1 MPQISDAA
9 GQDPRRAD
17 PSLCDQL
24 LRLQIA
30 LSASAAPAADAL
42 MQRALLLFRLGQM
55 SHALRDLERAL
66 ALDPA
71 DPQAMGFYCR
81 ISAGLRPAAARHAM
95 ATALLSSPF
104 ADMQQRHLALSALD
118 PALLPLLLRTAQP
131 KTERLT
137 LLQGPGDLLQITGTG
152 PQDVPQPL
160 GRDAASGVSA
170 LDYHLARPGAGS
182 APRRLGVRLNDQS
195 CAVDIDAADAPTAPR
210 GSQMPAEAARLWIIL
225 PLKDGGAVLERCLAS
240 VMVNLQDLHGARL
253 LLVDDGSERPET
265 RALLRK
271 MAQSPRIR
279 VIRSPGGLGFTGA
292 VNLGLRHIG
301 TGPVLLLNSDTWLP
315 RHTLTR
321 MLAHLRDP
329 EVGTVTPLS
338 NNAGSLCLLGPG
350 QAAAMP
356 PDIIS
361 TRLAQ
366 AAHRLQPG
374 LAVDLPNG
382 NGFAMLISDPCLRA
396 IGPLSGLYESGYY
409 EEVDFCLRAG
419 LRGWRHV
426 AACDCF
432 IAHVGS
438 VTYGAQKQRLVAQNR
453 RRLMQRFPGYQMQY
467 ARFAALDPLAGP
479 RGRILAALE
488 PHWRPEPLAD
498 PARQALDRIGHAVLA
513 LPSAPDDAP
522 LLLPCIG
529 EIPDRWAAT
538 ADSLHLVPQ
547 AQLQSM
553 GLRLR
558 PAHGL
563 IARFDAAAG
572 QLLIGAES
580 GGAALFALACP
591 AGAAAPAPQAL
602 KVLARA
608 IRQRIAAPKAER
620 TAHADAI

>member
-17 PSLCDQL
+17 PSLFDQL
-24 LRLQIA
+24 LRLQVA

-42 MQRALLLFRLGQM
+42 MQRALLLFRLGQI
-55 SHALRDLERAL
+55 SHALLDLERAL

-81 ISAGLRPAAARHAM
+81 ISAGLRPTAARHAV

-104 ADMQQRHLALSALD
+104 ADPQQRHLALSALD
-118 PALLPLLLRTAQP
+118 PDLLPLLLRTGQP
-131 KTERLT
+131 ETERLT
-137 LLQGPGDLLQITGTG
+137 LLQAQGDLLQITGTG
-152 PQDVPQPL
+152 PQDVPRPL
-160 GRDAASGVSA
+160 GRDAASGISA
-170 LDYHLARPGAGS
+170 LDYHLARPVAGS
-182 APRRLGVRLNDQS
+182 APRRLVVRLNDRS
-195 CAVDIDAADAPTAPR
+195 FPVDITGANAQAAPV
-210 GSQMPAEAARLWIIL
+210 GSQMPADAARLWIIL

-315 RHTLTR
+315 RYTLTR
-321 MLAHLRDP
+321 MLAHLRDS

-350 QAAAMP
+350 KAAVMP
-356 PDIIS
+356 PDLVS

-366 AAHRLQPG
+366 AAYRLQPS

-382 NGFAMLISDPCLRA
+382 NGFAMLISEACLRA

-409 EEVDFCLRAG
+409 EEVDFCLRAS
-419 LRGWRHV
+419 LRGWRHI

-453 RRLMQRFPGYQMQY
+453 RRLMQRFPSYQMQY

-479 RGRILAALE
+479 RGRILATLE
-488 PHWRPEPLAD
+488 PHWHPEPLAD
-498 PARQALDRIGHAVLA
+498 PARQALDRVDSTVLV
-513 LPSAPDDAP
+513 LPPAPNDAP
-522 LLLPCIG
+522 LLLPFIG
-529 EIPDRWAAT
+529 DIPEGWDAAS
-538 ADSLHLVPQ
+538 DSLHLVPQ
-547 AQLQSM
+547 AQLQGM

-563 IARFDAAAG
+563 MARLDAAAG
-572 QLLIGAES
+572 QLLVGAET
-580 GGAALFALACP
+580 GGAALFALTCP
-591 AGAAAPAPQAL
+591 AGAATPAPQAL
-602 KVLARA
+602 TVLARA